1 MMKELEKIVDSNGE
15 PLEIVDAEAREDIS
29 EIKQSISNLG
39 IVAHTVVSE
48 TSINTVQTNTYG
60 TLLSRKFSDYSL
72 LLFMVLNTDNDM
84 RGTSIIPTS
93 LWTTD
98 KQISI
103 SVLHGTASADARDFK
118 VSTVT
123 FKYASD
129 SGVHMWTANNGAFTR
144 VKIMGIKL
152 G

>member
-1 MMKELEKIVDSNGE
+1 
-15 PLEIVDAEAREDIS
+15 
-29 EIKQSISNLG
+29 
-39 IVAHTVVSE
+39 
-48 TSINTVQTNTYG
+48 
-60 TLLSRKFSDYSL
+60 
-72 LLFMVLNTDNDM
+72 MVLNTDNDM

-103 SVLHGTASADARDFK
+103 NALHGTASADAKDFK

-129 SGVHMWTANNGAFTR
+129 SGVHIWTANNGAFTR
-144 VKIMGIKL
+144 IRIIGIKL